1 MPLFEYSGFDRNGKK
16 VSGVLE
22 GGGRRAAL
30 TSLRQQGIHPTSL
43 REEQAAGVSRSQ
55 LSFSLLSKVS
65 RSELAIA
72 TRQLATL
79 ITAGLALDEA
89 LATVVD
95 QQENPQLGRN
105 LGRVRDE
112 VIQGESLHAA
122 LARYPRIFPPI
133 YVNMVEVG
141 ESSGTLDQVLERLA
155 DFLEEQAR
163 LQGRLSAALAYPIL
177 MALVGVGI
185 LIFLVTYVLPK
196 VTRMLVDLDQ
206 ALPLPT
212 RLLIALSNLLSS
224 YWWLLLILLVAAAI
238 FIRRW
243 SRTPKGRL
251 NIDRWSLRLP
261 LIGRLQQLIAT
272 ARLCRTLATL
282 LHSGVPLLKALEI
295 SSRLL
300 RNQVLRQAIE
310 ETGVAVREG
319 EGVAEPLK
327 RSGVFPPMVHRMI
340 AVGERSGD
348 LEGMLFKV
356 AAAYEHQIELSMS
369 GMLAMLEPLM
379 ILLMGGAVG
388 FIVLAILLPIFQAS
402 SGIK

>member
-1 MPLFEYSGFDRNGKK
+1 VPLFEYSGFDRKGKK

-22 GGGRRAAL
+22 GGGRRAVLA
-30 TSLRQQGIHPTSL
+30 TLRQQGVHATSL
-43 REEQAAGVSRSQ
+43 REEQAATAGRGRSLAVLSR
-55 LSFSLLSKVS
+55 VS
-65 RSELAIA
+65 RSELAVA

-89 LATVVD
+89 LATVTD
-95 QQENPQLGRN
+95 QQENPQLTRA

-112 VIQGESLHAA
+112 VIQGDALHAA
-122 LARYPRIFPPI
+122 LSRQTRIFPPL

-163 LQGRLSAALAYPIL
+163 MQGRLSAALAYPIL
-177 MALVGVGI
+177 MAFVGVGV
-185 LIFLVTYVLPK
+185 LLFLVSYVLPK

-212 RLLIALSNLLSS
+212 RILIGLSDLLGS
-224 YWWLLLILLVAAAI
+224 YGWLLLILLLIAAVAVT
-238 FIRRW
+238 RW
-243 SRTPKGRL
+243 SRTARGRL
-251 NIDRWSLRLP
+251 TLDRASLRLP
-261 LIGRLQQLIAT
+261 LFGRLQQLIAT
-272 ARLCRTLATL
+272 ARFCRTLATL

-295 SSRLL
+295 ASRLL
-300 RNQVLRQAIE
+300 SNQVLRQAVE

-319 EGVAEPLK
+319 EGVAEPLR

-356 AAAYEHQIELSMS
+356 AASYEHQIELSLAS
-369 GMLAMLEPLM
+369 MLAMLEPLM

-402 SGIK
+402 SGMG